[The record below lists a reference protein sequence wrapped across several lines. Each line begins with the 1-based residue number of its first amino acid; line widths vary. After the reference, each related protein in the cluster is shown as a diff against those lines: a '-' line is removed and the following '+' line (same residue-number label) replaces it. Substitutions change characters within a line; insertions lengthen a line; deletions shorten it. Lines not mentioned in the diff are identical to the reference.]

1 MAMDDAMGCP
11 YCQSPLA
18 TAGPPGL
25 PWQCLACG
33 QRFGQEGEILALI
46 RREDAGRF
54 SAFGKAYRQARLQEG
69 WRPLAPE
76 QALALPGGQPA
87 GYPPLYWQVR
97 RQSFAA
103 LMGFLARWGPSP
115 AHGPAADVGAGIGW
129 LSYRLAQLG
138 YGVLAV
144 DASLDPDFG
153 LGAAER
159 LYRPHVSIGLAQ
171 GGLEHPPL
179 REGALS
185 LIVLNASLHYVVE
198 LQGALS
204 RNARALRP
212 GGRLVILDTPISRQ
226 PRLGTGRGD
235 RHLGRRE
242 LQAALQSA
250 GLAARWIAVPR
261 SWAWGL
267 HQLKAWL
274 RRAPRFSFPL
284 IVAER
289 LP

>member
-1 MAMDDAMGCP
+1 MAMDDVFGCP
-11 YCQSPLA
+11 HCQAPL
-18 TAGPPGL
+18 TAGSRPSKLWRCNG
-25 PWQCLACG
+25 CG
-33 QRFGQEGEILALI
+33 QRFAQEGQIPALI
-46 RREDAGRF
+46 RREDAERF
-54 SAFGKAYRQARLQEG
+54 SAFGEAYRQARLQEG
-69 WRPLAPE
+69 WQPLAPE
-76 QALALPGGQPA
+76 QALTLPGGQPP
-87 GYPPLYWQVR
+87 GYPSLYWQVR

-138 YGVLAV
+138 YRVLAV

-159 LYRPHVSIGLAQ
+159 LYRPHVSMGLAQ

-198 LQGALS
+198 LQGTLS

-226 PRLGTGRGD
+226 PRPGTGRGD
-235 RHLGRRE
+235 RHLGQRE

-250 GLAARWIAVPR
+250 GLSARWIGVPR
-261 SWAWGL
+261 DWAWGL
-267 HQLKAWL
+267 HQLNAWL

-289 LP
+289 LS